1 LRVPAL
7 MQRTAALIFCN
18 DFRVLLKDRSALFML
33 FLAPIVIIAVAGF
46 SLRNIYGQP
55 ANRVYVIP
63 IVDQDHGTIAQ
74 ALIKAVS
81 HQPSIEIAP
90 VADLHLARSYVMTH
104 ERAPLAIVIPAG
116 TSAGFESGLSPLILV
131 YVDPIKRLEA
141 SMIELRLNE
150 LSRQITAIAHR
161 RAQAALAQNTAAL
174 RVRLERLAD
183 AEKTIQI
190 ELATYRQNITR
201 SRLAMESAVRDQIR
215 RDVES
220 LQRQTQAAVERSIAA
235 ARVEL
240 ADKLAAKRQ
249 ALTAVDQYLRQLQ
262 ASERDF
268 DRWFADLKAAAGS
281 YAGRIPTPPRWPAPP
296 GKDQLAAL
304 SSPIELSFSSP
315 AWPVPSTGLNIRFPR
330 VSLPELKIALA
341 DLIPQASTPVLPG
354 VLGWR
359 DRSLM
364 PGKLEV
370 NSFDQYVPGFGITF
384 LLIDV
389 LWGVSVGLIDEH
401 DWGTLQRLQVSG
413 ATVGGILMGKMLAR
427 FVIGLMQ
434 LIVLFAF
441 GWLLF
446 GIALGAHPWALLL
459 PGAAVSFAAAAFGL
473 VIACVA
479 RTRDA
484 VLPIGAMAAMAMSA
498 VGGCWWPIGFEP
510 SWMRTAA
517 LWVPTT
523 WTMRAFND
531 LMIRGLPLSTA
542 LWPAAMTFGLGL
554 VYLTVGVAASSRFLQ

>member
-1 LRVPAL
+1 

-33 FLAPIVIIAVAGF
+33 FLAPVVIIAVAGF

-55 ANRVYVIP
+55 ADRVYVIP
-63 IVDQDHGTIAQ
+63 IVDQDHGVIAK
-74 ALIKAVS
+74 AVIKALS
-81 HQPSIEIAP
+81 QQPSIEIAR
-90 VADLHLARSYVMTH
+90 VANLDQARRFVTTRD
-104 ERAPLAIVIPAG
+104 RAPFAIVIPAG
-116 TSAGFESGLSPLILV
+116 TSAGFESGLTPLISV

-141 SMIELRLNE
+141 SMIELRLNA
-150 LSRQITAIAHR
+150 LSRQITTLAHR
-161 RAQAALAQNTAAL
+161 RAQASLAQNAADL

-183 AEKTIQI
+183 AEKTIQT
-190 ELATYRQNITR
+190 ELGGYRHNIKR
-201 SRLAMESAVRDQIR
+201 ARLAMEIAVKDRIR
-215 RDVES
+215 RRVEA
-220 LQRQTQAAVERSIAA
+220 LEAQTQAAVDRSLAA
-235 ARVEL
+235 TRAEL
-240 ADKLAAKRQ
+240 ANKLAAKRQ
-249 ALTAVDQYLRQLQ
+249 ALAAVDQYLGQLQ

-268 DRWFADLKAAAGS
+268 DRWFTDLKAAAGS
-281 YAGRIPTPPRWPAPP
+281 HAGRIPAPPRWPTPP

-304 SSPIELSFSSP
+304 SSPLDVSFSIPVAP
-315 AWPVPSTGLNIRFPR
+315 APSTDFDIRFPD
-330 VSLPELKIALA
+330 LALAQPKIALA

-354 VLGWR
+354 LLGWR

-364 PGKLEV
+364 PGNLEV

-389 LWGVSVGLIDEH
+389 LWGVSVGLIDER
-401 DWGTLQRLQVSG
+401 DWGTLQRLRVSG
-413 ATVGGILMGKMLAR
+413 ATVSGILVGKMLAR

-459 PGAAVSFAAAAFGL
+459 PAAAISFAAAAFGL

-484 VLPIGAMAAMAMSA
+484 VLPVGAMVAMAMSA

-523 WTMRAFND
+523 WTMHAFND
-531 LMIRGLPLSTA
+531 LMIRGLQPSTA
-542 LWPAAMTFGLGL
+542 LWPAAITFGLGL
-554 VYLTVGVAASSRFLQ
+554 VYLTVGVAASSRFFE